1 MDNITKWSVSI
12 YIIASVMMLPFISCI
27 FILFLSFL
35 FSFATEIKRHHIF
48 FVCLICSL
56 VFIPYVALKSSIDV
70 VGNDKAQYY
79 SYMEIMIN
87 NGISD
92 FISHQPEILSFAI
105 LHLFAN
111 VFGVND
117 TSYYLIGF
125 LFFSLLLH
133 SVWKFNYRALPIF
146 IILFCGTYI
155 FYATFGNLIRQ
166 AMALPFIAFAVL
178 CEKKYNSIFLSGIAI
193 LFHLPSAII
202 LIPCLFLIGGFS
214 FKFSVSAFICISV
227 IIFSLFSLD
236 GFLYLDKKLDL
247 YSNWEFV
254 DVTGLVIVAIFWL
267 VIIHLIFILSKSDE
281 LWNSKKG
288 SILCRLKEMITI
300 VFFILLAFYT
310 FGKVFERIYIYYFLL
325 VVLYISFSLSS
336 LSVNSVRYPL
346 AIVFGMYGLFGIIL
360 NFTKEGLFFMGKS
373 HEYVYSGLINIYAE
387 ILR

>member
-1 MDNITKWSVSI
+1 
-12 YIIASVMMLPFISCI
+12 MMLPFISCI

-166 AMALPFIAFAVL
+166 AMALPFI
-178 CEKKYNSIFLSGIAI
+178 
-193 LFHLPSAII
+193 
-202 LIPCLFLIGGFS
+202 
-214 FKFSVSAFICISV
+214 
-227 IIFSLFSLD
+227 
-236 GFLYLDKKLDL
+236 
-247 YSNWEFV
+247 
-254 DVTGLVIVAIFWL
+254 
-267 VIIHLIFILSKSDE
+267 
-281 LWNSKKG
+281 
-288 SILCRLKEMITI
+288 
-300 VFFILLAFYT
+300 
-310 FGKVFERIYIYYFLL
+310 GKVRT
-325 VVLYISFSLSS
+325 SS
-336 LSVNSVRYPL
+336 
-346 AIVFGMYGLFGIIL
+346 
-360 NFTKEGLFFMGKS
+360 
-373 HEYVYSGLINIYAE
+373 
-387 ILR
+387 